1 MLLSYATVNF
11 HLFYDRAVDMQ
22 IWTLLIRNQ
31 CRVSDTQVTVKAFWM
46 VSSQSFRPVVVV
58 HIDNVIIAE
67 VDTTSSLQK
76 IKIVYGGL
84 FVTKISS
91 IKNV

>member
-1 MLLSYATVNF
+1 M
-11 HLFYDRAVDMQ
+11 
-22 IWTLLIRNQ
+22 
-31 CRVSDTQVTVKAFWM
+31 
-46 VSSQSFRPVVVV
+46 VVV

-67 VDTTSSLQK
+67 VDSTSSLQK